1 MREEAA
7 AGIFSVSELNAYV
20 HQRIEDDPFLWNLRI
35 RGEVSGFKAYPS
47 GWYFSLKDD
56 GAMVSCVMFTRGRT
70 VTSHQPKDGEQVIVH
85 GRANFYEQR
94 GSFQFVVDMIRPDGA
109 GQLWQRFEQLKK
121 RLAEEGLFDE
131 ARKRPLPVRPGKIA
145 VVTSAQGAVWHDIHK
160 ICRERDPGVPLVLVP
175 VSVQGAG
182 AAREIA
188 EGIVRAQRIPGVD
201 LVIVGRGGGSME
213 DLWCFNEE
221 IVARA
226 IADCV
231 LPVISAV
238 GHETDVTI
246 ADFAADA
253 RASTPSN
260 AAEMAVPDRAER
272 ARALRQLK
280 QRLGR
285 AVEYALQSHEFALA
299 QLRQRFD
306 ACSPRERLKEMESAL
321 ALAAL
326 RLESAADRVL
336 EQALQRLARAQIR
349 LKAID
354 PARVLER
361 GYVLVE
367 DGERTVTRA
376 ADAPARMTL
385 RFADGR
391 IRVHRE
397 E

>member
-7 AGIFSVSELNAYV
+7 AGVFSVSELNAYV

-94 GSFQFVVDMIRPDGA
+94 GSFQFVVDMIRPDGTGA
-109 GQLWQRFEQLKK
+109 LWQRFEQLKQ
-121 RLAEEGLFDE
+121 RLAAEGLFDE
-131 ARKRPLPVRPGKIA
+131 ERKRPLPARPRKIA

-160 ICRERDPGVPLVLVP
+160 VCRERDPGVPLVLVP
-175 VSVQGAG
+175 VGVQGAG

-188 EGIVRAQRIPGVD
+188 EGIGKAQRIPGVD
-201 LVIVGRGGGSME
+201 LVIVARGGGSME

-226 IADCV
+226 IAGCK

-238 GHETDVTI
+238 GHETDFTI
-246 ADFAADA
+246 ADFASDR
-253 RASTPSN
+253 RAATPSN
-260 AAEMAVPDRAER
+260 AAEMAVPDRTVRIR
-272 ARALRQLK
+272 AAAQMK
-280 QRLGR
+280 QRLEN
-285 AVEYALQSHEFALA
+285 AAEYALQRCEMALA
-299 QLRQRFD
+299 LLRQRME
-306 ACSPRERLKEMESAL
+306 ACSPRDRLQEISGKL
-321 ALAAL
+321 AMAAL
-326 RLESAADRVL
+326 RMDQAADRAL
-336 EQALQRLARAQIR
+336 EQAEHRLARAR
-349 LKAID
+349 VHLEAID

-367 DGERTVTRA
+367 GGDRTVTRA
-376 ADAPARMTL
+376 VDAPERMTL

-391 IRVHRE
+391 IRVRRE